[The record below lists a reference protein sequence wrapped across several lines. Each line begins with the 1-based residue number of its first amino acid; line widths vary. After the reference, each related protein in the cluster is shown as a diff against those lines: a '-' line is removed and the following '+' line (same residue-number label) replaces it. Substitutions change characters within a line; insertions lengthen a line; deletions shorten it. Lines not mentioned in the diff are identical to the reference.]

1 MLNSDPSK
9 IKQIQE
15 ERKQTSKIITSLLS
29 AALKSNEYLE
39 KGVLTGVYDT
49 LKTQSASGLNNVYIS
64 RITDKDFD

>member
-1 MLNSDPSK
+1 MINSDPSK

-29 AALKSNEYLE
+29 AALKSNEYHE

-64 RITDKDFD
+64 RITDKDLD